1 LRLETAFARL
11 LSMHQPAEPQGS
23 AVEGRQRFGA
33 DPLH

>member
-1 LRLETAFARL
+1 
-11 LSMHQPAEPQGS
+11 MHQPAEPQGS